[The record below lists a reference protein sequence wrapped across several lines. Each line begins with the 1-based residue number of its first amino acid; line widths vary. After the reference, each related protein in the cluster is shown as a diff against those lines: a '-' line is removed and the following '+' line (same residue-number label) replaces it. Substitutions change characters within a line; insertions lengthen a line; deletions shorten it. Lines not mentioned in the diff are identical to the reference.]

1 MSPDERERRL
11 ALARPAYRDVEIY
24 APQSGGAAP
33 TVVVDVSDNTNL
45 WGPPPMA
52 LRALR
57 ELSADVVSRYPSLYA
72 HELKAPLAR
81 YVGAAAD
88 EIVTGCGSDD
98 VLDSAMRAVCEPG
111 DRVAFSVPT
120 FSMVPTFARMN
131 GLEPVA
137 VPLRGAAHDWDADA
151 DALLATGARVIYL
164 CSPNN
169 PTGTL
174 VRRGT
179 VERVI
184 AGAPGLVVLD
194 EAYGEFAEFTFARRS
209 PAFGNVLVTRTL
221 SKAFG
226 LAGLRIGYGVGA
238 AGLVREV
245 EKARGPYMVN
255 AAAQRAAVV
264 ALEDDFPWVQAR
276 AQQAVELR
284 EWLAGEIRALG
295 LEVLPSSANFV
306 LVLVPDAA
314 GIMRRLRRRGVLVR
328 AFPGL
333 PLVGDALRI
342 GVGPWETM
350 SVVLDALRAELGPPA
365 AGEAS
370 S

>member
-1 MSPDERERRL
+1 MTPERRAERL
-11 ALARPAYRDVEIY
+11 ALARAAYRDLTLY
-24 APQSGGAAP
+24 SPDAGAAAS
-33 TVVVDVSDNTNL
+33 VAVDVSDNTNL

-57 ELSADVVSRYPSLYA
+57 ELSADTVSRYPSLYA

-81 YVGAAAD
+81 YIGVSPD
-88 EIVTGCGSDD
+88 QVVTGCGSDD

-111 DRVAFSVPT
+111 DRVAFPVPT

-131 GLEPVA
+131 GLEPVP

-174 VRRGT
+174 LRRET

-184 AGAPGLVVLD
+184 AGAPGLVVVD
-194 EAYGEFAEFTFARRS
+194 EAYAEFAEGTLTARA
-209 PAFGNVLVTRTL
+209 PGYDNVLATRTL

-226 LAGLRIGYGVGA
+226 LAGLRIGYG
-238 AGLVREV
+238 AGSAELVREV

-255 AAAQRAAVV
+255 AAAQRAAVA
-264 ALEDDFPWVQAR
+264 ALEDDFAWVQAR
-276 AQQAVELR
+276 AQQAIELR
-284 EWLAGEIRALG
+284 EWLAGELRALG
-295 LEVLPSSANFV
+295 LAVLPSAANFV
-306 LVLVPDAA
+306 LVRVRDAA
-314 GIMRRLRRRGVLVR
+314 AAANRLRARGVLVR
-328 AFPGL
+328 AFAGL

-342 GVGPWETM
+342 GIAPWETL
-350 SVVLDALRAELGPPA
+350 VIVLDAVRAVLGDAGATEPA
-365 AGEAS
+365 P
-370 S
+370 